1 VNVIQKNIMMT
12 ASVYQPISS
21 VLKTSFHGHGG
32 TKNATLDSKMDST
45 LQKSM
50 LVAVHF
56 DDPVKQSPTLT
67 PKQKLKYTILNP
79 KSETNDA
86 AQTTTPTK
94 NVPSTKLDQVPE
106 PKVTLF
112 RREQV
117 ELGYRSPSGPGA
129 GMFNMG
135 NTCYLNST
143 LQVT

>member
-1 VNVIQKNIMMT
+1 MMT

-21 VLKTSFHGHGG
+21 VLKTSFHGHGAG
-32 TKNATLDSKMDST
+32 GAKNSSLNSKMDST

-67 PKQKLKYTILNP
+67 TKQKSKYTILNP
-79 KSETNDA
+79 KSEANDVA
-86 AQTTTPTK
+86 HTTTPSK
-94 NVPSTKLDQVPE
+94 NIASTKLDQVPE

-117 ELGYRSPSGPGA
+117 EVGYRSPSGPGA

-143 LQVT
+143 LQVM

>member
-1 VNVIQKNIMMT
+1 MT
-12 ASVYQPISS
+12 AAVYQPISK
-21 VLKTSFHGHGG
+21 VLQTSLHGHGAG
-32 TKNATLDSKMDST
+32 GAKNSSLSSKMDST

-67 PKQKLKYTILNP
+67 PKQKSKYTILNP
-79 KSETNDA
+79 KIETSDA
-86 AQTTTPTK
+86 GQTTTPSK
-94 NVPSTKLDQVPE
+94 NMSSAKLDQVPE
-106 PKVTLF
+106 PKMTLF

-117 ELGYRSPSGPGA
+117 EVGYRSPSGPGA

-143 LQVT
+143 LQVITRE